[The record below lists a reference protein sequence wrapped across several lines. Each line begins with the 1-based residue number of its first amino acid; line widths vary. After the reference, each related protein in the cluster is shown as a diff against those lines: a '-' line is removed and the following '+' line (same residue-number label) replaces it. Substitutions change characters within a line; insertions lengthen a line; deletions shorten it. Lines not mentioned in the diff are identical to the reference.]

1 MKNWYLFALLA
12 VSTNLSAEPSR
23 SISYLMED
31 SLSMFDWG
39 VFRMESSMTTIKF
52 KELDLI
58 SHYGRADYDWDSN
71 RINLET
77 VVYPSYKSLEKLGS
91 KAICRQAITQVK
103 EHFGYGIDEDDLRA
117 LFGIPSY
124 FKHTGYVKKN
134 VPESLGKDLENATK
148 FSVQVY
154 ASKLDK
160 APYNQYQHCVSSF
173 NEKGVMY
180 VEE

>member
-1 MKNWYLFALLA
+1 MKNWCLIALLV
-12 VSTNLSAEPSR
+12 VSSNLSAEPSR

-39 VFRMESSMTTIKF
+39 VFRMESSITNIKF
-52 KELDLI
+52 KEFDLI
-58 SHYGRADYDWDSN
+58 NHYGRVNYDWDSN

-77 VVYPSYKSLEKLGS
+77 IVYPYYKSLEKSGS
-91 KAICRQAITQVK
+91 KTICRQAIIQVK
-103 EHFGYGIDEDDLRA
+103 EHFGYGIEEAGLRA
-117 LFGIPSY
+117 VFGIPSY
-124 FKHTGYVKKN
+124 FKHIGYVKKN
-134 VPESLGKDLENATK
+134 APESLGKDLETATK

-154 ASKLDK
+154 GSKSDK
-160 APYNQYQHCVSSF
+160 APYKQYQHCVSSF